1 MQRTQSVGRCEVA
14 KYYSPRV
21 VQPAREPSC
30 LAHAPG
36 SSLNL
41 LRAAATVSGLTLVSR
56 VTGLVREML
65 VAAIFGAGAL
75 TDAFFVAFR
84 LPNLLRRMFAEGAFT
99 QAFVPIL
106 AQTRTEEPVRTRAIV
121 DAVATV
127 MFWTL
132 LLVSAAGVAAA
143 PFLVYL
149 VASGLRDDPATF
161 DVAVTLTRWMFPY
174 ILVISL
180 VALSAGVLNLWRNFA
195 VPAFAPVLLNLS
207 FIFAALFLAPHFDPP
222 IYALGVGVMI
232 GGIAQLAW
240 QLPALARIGMLP
252 RIGLRPGRALAD
264 PAVRRILR
272 NMGPAVLAVSV
283 AQVSLIINTQIASHL
298 APGSVSWVSFGDRLM
313 EFPTALLGIAMGT
326 VLLPS
331 LSQAHAEGDGA
342 RYSALLDWGL
352 RLTLLLAAPSMV
364 GLALLAEPL
373 TALMYH
379 YGAFSGHDLAM
390 TARTVTA
397 YSVGLFGLVAVKILA
412 PGFFAKQDVRTP
424 VRIGISVLVAT
435 QLLNALL
442 VPWLAHA
449 GLALAISLGAW
460 LNSGWLLV
468 GLRRRGVYQPHAGWS
483 GYGAR
488 VAVALAAMGIALWFA
503 NRHVDWAA
511 MQSAPLLRAALVL
524 GLVALGAI
532 VYFATL
538 LAVGLRPR
546 SMLRQ
551 PRIPEGSTAASG
563 AAQPSSRK
571 DEHDRAS

>member
-1 MQRTQSVGRCEVA
+1 
-14 KYYSPRV
+14 
-21 VQPAREPSC
+21 
-30 LAHAPG
+30 
-36 SSLNL
+36 LNL
-41 LRAAATVSGLTLVSR
+41 LRAAATVSGLTFVSR

-65 VAAIFGAGAL
+65 VAAIFGAGAM

-106 AQTRTEEPVRTRAIV
+106 AQTRTEEPDRTRAIV

-132 LLVSAAGVAAA
+132 LLVSAAGVVAA

-149 VASGLRDDPATF
+149 VASGLRADPGTF

-207 FIFAALFLAPHFDPP
+207 FIFAALFLSPYFDPP

-232 GGIAQLAW
+232 GGVAQLAW
-240 QLPALARIGMLP
+240 QVPALLRIGMLP
-252 RIGLRPGRALAD
+252 RIGLRPWRALGD
-264 PAVRRILR
+264 PTVRRVLR

-298 APGSVSWVSFGDRLM
+298 TPGSVSWISFGDRLM

-331 LSQAHAEGDGA
+331 LSQAHADGDGG
-342 RYSALLDWGL
+342 RYSALLDWGM
-352 RLTLLLAAPSMV
+352 RLTLLLAAPAMV
-364 GLALLAEPL
+364 GLAILAEPL

-379 YGAFSGHDLAM
+379 YGAFSGNDLEM

-424 VRIGISVLVAT
+424 VKIGIVVLVAT
-435 QLLNALL
+435 QVLNLLL

-468 GLRRRGVYQPHAGWS
+468 GLRRRGVYQPGAGWR

-488 VAVALAAMGIALWFA
+488 IAFALVAMGAALWFGGQ
-503 NRHVDWAA
+503 RFDWTA
-511 MQSAPLLRAALVL
+511 MQAQPLARAATVL
-524 GLVALGAI
+524 GLVAVGAI

-538 LAVGLRPR
+538 LAVGLRPQ

-551 PRIPEGSTAASG
+551 PRMPEASVPAG
-563 AAQPSSRK
+563 VAQPSSDK
-571 DEHDRAS
+571 DQHGRS

>member
-1 MQRTQSVGRCEVA
+1 M
-14 KYYSPRV
+14 
-21 VQPAREPSC
+21 
-30 LAHAPG
+30 
-36 SSLNL
+36 NL

-65 VAAIFGAGAL
+65 VAAIFGAGAM

-106 AQTRTEEPVRTRAIV
+106 AQTRNDGPERTRAIV

-149 VASGLRDDPATF
+149 VASGLRDDPGTF

-180 VALSAGVLNLWRNFA
+180 VALAAGVLNLWRNFA

-232 GGIAQLAW
+232 GGVAQLAW

-252 RIGLRPGRALAD
+252 RIGLRPIHALAD
-264 PAVRRILR
+264 PTVRRILR

-283 AQVSLIINTQIASHL
+283 AQLSLIINTQIASHL
-298 APGSVSWVSFGDRLM
+298 APGSVSWISFGDRLM
-313 EFPTALLGIAMGT
+313 EFPTALLGIALGT

-331 LSQAHAEGDGA
+331 LSEAHAAGDGG

-352 RLTLLLAAPSMV
+352 RLTLLLAAPAMV

-379 YGAFSGHDLAM
+379 YGAFNGHDLAM

-424 VRIGISVLVAT
+424 VKIGIAVLVAT
-435 QLLNALL
+435 QLLNVLL

-460 LNSGWLLV
+460 LNSGWLLA
-468 GLRRRGVYQPHAGWS
+468 GLRRRGVYRPGDGW
-483 GYGAR
+483 GVYGVR
-488 VAVALAAMGIALWFA
+488 IALALLAMAIVLWLGGQRFE
-503 NRHVDWAA
+503 WAA
-511 MQSAPLLRAALVL
+511 MQAQPLTRAATVL
-524 GLVALGAI
+524 GLVAVGAI

-546 SMLRQ
+546 SILRQ
-551 PRIPEGSTAASG
+551 PRMPEAPPASG
-563 AAQPSSRK
+563 GSGKSSSEKR
-571 DEHDRAS
+571 E

>member
-1 MQRTQSVGRCEVA
+1 
-14 KYYSPRV
+14 
-21 VQPAREPSC
+21 
-30 LAHAPG
+30 
-36 SSLNL
+36 
-41 LRAAATVSGLTLVSR
+41 VSGLTFVSR

-65 VAAIFGAGAL
+65 VAALFGAGAM

-106 AQTRTEEPVRTRAIV
+106 AQTRASEPERTRMIV

-127 MFWTL
+127 MFWVL
-132 LLVSAAGVAAA
+132 LLVSAAGVLGA

-149 VASGLRDDPATF
+149 VASGLREDPATF
-161 DVAVTLTRWMFPY
+161 GVAVTLTRWMFPY
-174 ILVISL
+174 ILLISL
-180 VALSAGVLNLWRNFA
+180 VALAAGVLNLWRNFA

-207 FIFAALFLAPHFDPP
+207 FIFAALFLSRHFDPP

-232 GGIAQLAW
+232 GGVAQLAW

-252 RIGLRPGRALAD
+252 RIGPRPFKALAD

-272 NMGPAVLAVSV
+272 NMGPAILAVSV
-283 AQVSLIINTQIASHL
+283 AQLSLIINTQIASHL
-298 APGSVSWVSFGDRLM
+298 APGSVSWISFGDRLM

-331 LSQAHAEGDGA
+331 LSQAHAEGDAG

-352 RLTLLLAAPSMV
+352 RLTLLLAAPAMV

-379 YGAFSGHDLAM
+379 YGAFGGHDLVM
-390 TARTVTA
+390 TARTVVA

-424 VRIGISVLVAT
+424 VKIGIVVLVAT
-435 QLLNALL
+435 QLLNVLL

-460 LNSGWLLV
+460 LNSGWLLL
-468 GLRRRGVYQPHAGWS
+468 GLRRRGIYRPGAGWS
-483 GYGAR
+483 AYGAR
-488 VAVALAAMGIALWFA
+488 IAVALAAMGLALWFA
-503 NRHVDWAA
+503 GRGFQWEALQA
-511 MQSAPLLRAALVL
+511 QPLERAAVVL
-524 GLVALGAI
+524 ALVAAGAI
-532 VYFATL
+532 VYFVTL

-551 PRIPEGSTAASG
+551 PRIPGSGG
-563 AAQPSSRK
+563 APGAPEPAPTSSE
-571 DEHDRAS
+571 DDGHDRHL